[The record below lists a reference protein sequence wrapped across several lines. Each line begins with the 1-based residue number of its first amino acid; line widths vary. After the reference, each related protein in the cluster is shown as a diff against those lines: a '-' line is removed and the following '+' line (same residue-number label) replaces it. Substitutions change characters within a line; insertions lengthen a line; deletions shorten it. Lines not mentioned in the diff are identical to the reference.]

1 MTREA
6 ASTPSLLE
14 DYSRQE
20 VPRDKTRTWLS
31 MGLIWS
37 GVGIS
42 LGLLL
47 TGGTI
52 GNGMT
57 MPAAVVAAFFGGALL
72 AVIASATGIVG
83 NRTHLS
89 TAMISRF
96 TFGKQAILL
105 IAFIQALGSYGWFA
119 VQLGLFGETAA
130 VSWQSMT
137 GGSEVFSTDWRLSAF
152 SGRGDAGRL
161 PGGRVAA

>member
-1 MTREA
+1 MIREA
-6 ASTPSLLE
+6 ASSPSLLE
-14 DYSRQE
+14 DYSRHE
-20 VPRDKTRTWLS
+20 VPRDKTRNWLS
-31 MGLIWS
+31 MGVVWS

-57 MPAAVVAAFFGGALL
+57 LPAAVVASFIGGVLL
-72 AVIASATGIVG
+72 ALIASATGMVG

-96 TFGKQAILL
+96 AFGKQAILL

-130 VSWQSMT
+130 VSWQSLT
-137 GGSEVFSTDWRLSAF
+137 GGSLPRSAVHRRRGLAHDQHRDLRL
-152 SGRGDAGRL
+152 
-161 PGGRVAA
+161 